1 MHGIEIQMSVSMT
14 FQLKLT
20 EDVSAVRERGRKR
33 DNSLFGFVYGIEF
46 WVWIRVWLMIDLGRP
61 P

>member
-20 EDVSAVRERGRKR
+20 EDVSAVRRQEREREISR
-33 DNSLFGFVYGIEF
+33 S
-46 WVWIRVWLMIDLGRP
+46 
-61 P
+61 